1 MQELLALVLE
11 YLRGIWRFRWVAL
24 GVAWAL
30 SVAGWLWVAQL
41 PEKYVATARVNID
54 TNTVLRPLLR
64 GIAIQPNVG
73 QRVALLSKTLLS
85 RPNLEKLMRMTDL
98 DLQAKTDLQKE
109 SILKM
114 LSEQI
119 QLSGDR
125 RNPSLYTVTFKHSDR
140 ETAKR
145 VVQAVLTV
153 FIESTLGEKRTETE
167 GAQEFIDQQI
177 KDYEQR
183 LAEAEARLADFKRRH
198 VGNMPGDAGGYYSKL
213 QQAKNQLA
221 GAQLDLREAQ
231 NRRSQLKKQLD
242 AEEPEMAADP
252 MFGLGDMS
260 PIDARIESLRAK
272 LDDLLIR
279 YTERHPEV
287 RQIKGLIAE
296 LEKQREEE
304 LAQAEEAP
312 DASSPTLQANPI
324 YQQLK
329 NMLTATDAEI
339 ASLNVRVGEYKKRV
353 QDLAKAID
361 NIPKIEAEQKR
372 LDRDYRVVSQQYQAL
387 VKRRETARLGEKAS
401 QTADDVKFRV
411 VDPPFV
417 PLRPTEPNKL
427 LLNIGMLILGVA
439 AGAGVALLLSL
450 LKPVFSDRRRLAV
463 TTGLPVLGTVSMIS
477 PAEERRKAMLGVLTF
492 LALAVALLVIF
503 AGVNMEEVTGWS
515 LTSKLKGI
523 GERLL

>member
-1 MQELLALVLE
+1 MREFVALVLE

-24 GVAWAL
+24 AVAWAVA
-30 SVAGWLWVAQL
+30 VAGWLWVAQL

-98 DLQAKTDLQKE
+98 DLQAKTDLEKE
-109 SILKM
+109 KLLKM
-114 LSEQI
+114 LSQQI
-119 QLSGDR
+119 RLSGDR

-167 GAQEFIDQQI
+167 GAQEFLDQQI
-177 KDYEQR
+177 KEYEKR
-183 LAEAEARLADFKRRH
+183 LAEAEARLANFKREH
-198 VGNMPGDAGGYYSKL
+198 VGQLPGDIGGYYSKL
-213 QQAKNQLA
+213 EKAKGRLA
-221 GAQLDLREAQ
+221 SAKLELREAQ
-231 NRRSQLKKQLD
+231 NRRDQLRSQLD
-242 AEEPEMAADP
+242 AEQPEMAADP
-252 MFGLGDMS
+252 MFAMSDMS
-260 PIDARIESLRAK
+260 PLGARIQALRAK
-272 LDDLLIR
+272 LDELLIQ
-279 YTERHPEV
+279 YTERHPAV
-287 RQIKGLIAE
+287 RQIKGLIVE
-296 LEKQREEE
+296 LEKQ
-304 LAQAEEAP
+304 QAEEMAQADESP
-312 DASSPTLQANPI
+312 DASPALQANPI

-339 ASLNVRVGEYKKRV
+339 ASLNVRVGEYQRRV
-353 QDLAKAID
+353 EDLAKAID

-372 LDRDYRVVSQQYQAL
+372 LDRDYRVISQQYQAL

-427 LLNIGMLILGVA
+427 LLNILVLLVAIA

-463 TTGLPVLGTVSMIS
+463 ATGLPILGTVSMIS
-477 PAEERRKAMLGVLTF
+477 APEERRKAMLSALVF
-492 LALAVALLVIF
+492 LALVVALLILF
-503 AGVNMEEVTGWS
+503 AGINMEEVTGWN
-515 LTSKLKGI
+515 LTSKLKGLS
-523 GERLL
+523 ERLL

>member
-1 MQELLALVLE
+1 MQELLALVFE

-24 GVAWAL
+24 AVAWAV
-30 SVAGWLWVAQL
+30 SVAGWLWVAQM

-54 TNTVLRPLLR
+54 TNTILRPLLR
-64 GIAIQPNVG
+64 GIAIQPDVG

-98 DLQAKTDLQKE
+98 DLQAKTDLDKE
-109 SILKM
+109 SLLKM
-114 LSEQI
+114 LAEEI
-119 QLSGDR
+119 RLAGDR
-125 RNPSLYTVTFKHSDR
+125 RNPSLYTVTFKHRDR

-167 GAQEFIDQQI
+167 GAQDFLESQI
-177 KDYEQR
+177 KEYEKR
-183 LAEAEARLADFKRRH
+183 LREAEARLADFKRRH
-198 VGNMPGDAGGYYSKL
+198 AGQMPNDVGGFYAKL
-213 QQAKNQLA
+213 EQAKATLSSA
-221 GAQLDLREAQ
+221 ELDLREAQ
-231 NRRSQLKKQLD
+231 NRRSQLKKQLE
-242 AEEPEMAADP
+242 AEQPEME
-252 MFGLGDMS
+252 MGQMYEETS
-260 PIDARIESLRAK
+260 PLDARIESLRAK

-296 LEKQREEE
+296 LEKQRDEEI
-304 LAQAEEAP
+304 AQVQENPPEAS
-312 DASSPTLQANPI
+312 AALQANPI

-339 ASLNVRVGEYKKRV
+339 ASLGVRVGEYKKRV
-353 QDLAKAID
+353 EDLAKAID
-361 NIPKIEAEQKR
+361 NIPKIEAEQKQ
-372 LDRDYRVVSQQYQAL
+372 LDRDYRVISQQYQAL
-387 VKRRETARLGEKAS
+387 VKRRETARLGEKVS

-427 LLNIGMLILGVA
+427 LLNILVLIVGIA

-450 LKPVFSDRRRLAV
+450 LKPVFSDRRRLAM

-477 PAEERRKAMLGVLTF
+477 GPEEGRKAMLGILVF
-492 LALAVALLVIF
+492 VALLIALLIVF
-503 AGVNMEEVTGWS
+503 AGINMEEVTGWG
-515 LTSKLKGI
+515 LTSKLKGLS
-523 GERLL
+523 ERLL